1 MRQVTAM
8 LLTDQLFVL
17 TGDWAHV
24 PYEKDVV
31 LSDSKNRLVGGK
43 YAQEFIL
50 ALKKF
55 TENLHATW
63 QW

>member
-17 TGDWAHV
+17 TSDWAHV
-24 PYEKDVV
+24 PFEKDGV

-43 YAQEFIL
+43 YGQEFIL
-50 ALKKF
+50 ALKKS
-55 TENLHATW
+55 TKNLHATW